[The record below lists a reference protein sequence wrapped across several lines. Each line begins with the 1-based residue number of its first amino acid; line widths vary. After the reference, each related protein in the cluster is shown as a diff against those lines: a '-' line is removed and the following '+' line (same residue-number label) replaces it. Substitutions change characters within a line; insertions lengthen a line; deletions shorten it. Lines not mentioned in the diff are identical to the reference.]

1 MDWLSEK
8 YPDTFDKYYRPR
20 LEYWGE
26 QAKQGKRFYNAT
38 LPKLCQCCQ
47 IPMLFT
53 EPDDPTKICYRES
66 DYNGEKYHFCSDRC
80 KEIFDHEPEKYVQAW
95 LPVQQIYQGN
105 CFKPDVDP
113 TAEGF
118 DPLAEV
124 LEWYNVQ
131 FGRDN
136 LDFEG
141 SEDQKNFE
149 NWRQM
154 AKSNT

>member
-1 MDWLSEK
+1 
-8 YPDTFDKYYRPR
+8 
-20 LEYWGE
+20 
-26 QAKQGKRFYNAT
+26 
-38 LPKLCQCCQ
+38 
-47 IPMLFT
+47 LFT

-66 DYNGEKYHFCSDRC
+66 DYNGEKYHFCSDHC

-118 DPLAEV
+118 NPLAAV

-149 NWRQM
+149 NWRQA